1 MKDVRLAALRL
12 AAAAADAVVL
22 GTVWLVAIRLRI
34 AFGEAWPYDLF
45 PGIDVLKD
53 VDPVGAARR
62 GFLVVPLFLL
72 VAAWRGRYHA
82 LRRAGLDL
90 ADTVVTAVLALVAA
104 QALLFLAALPGPR
117 TLVAG
122 FAVASVPALLAAR
135 ALHLGG
141 LRALRR
147 QRFDPHHV
155 LLVGPDA
162 AFADWRDRA
171 RAHPEWGHVEVARV
185 DPSPAA
191 VDAVLGRAAVDEVH
205 LAGPVPD
212 ALSDIAARCE
222 ELGVPYSLDARF
234 VGPRIS
240 AHLHDLDGL
249 PVLAF
254 GAAAPT
260 PERLAKRALDV
271 ALALTLLLLAA
282 PVLAASALAIRLHD
296 GGPALLRQERVGR
309 HGRRFAMHKLRTM
322 HPDAEAHHEAL
333 REAVG
338 AQAPAFKARHDP
350 RITPVGR
357 WLRRFS
363 IDELPQLLDVVRGDM
378 SLVGPRPPLPSEV
391 ARYERWQ
398 LRRLSVPPGM
408 TGLWQVSGRADLP
421 FERWMALDLE
431 YVDRWSL
438 GMDLWLLVRTV
449 PAVLRGTGAR

>member
-1 MKDVRLAALRL
+1 MRELRLTALRL
-12 AAAAADAVVL
+12 AAVTTDAVVL
-22 GTVWLVAIRLRI
+22 AAVWLVCIRLRI

-45 PGIDVLKD
+45 PGVDVLKD

-72 VAAWRGRYHA
+72 VATWRGRYHA

-90 ADTVVTAVLALVAA
+90 GRTTVTAAIALVGT

-122 FAVASVPALLAAR
+122 FALASIPALWVGR
-135 ALHLGG
+135 ALHLAG

-147 QRFDPHHV
+147 HRFDPHHV
-155 LLVGPDA
+155 LLVGPEQAFDA
-162 AFADWRDRA
+162 WRART
-171 RAHPEWGHVEVARV
+171 RAHPEWGHVVV
-185 DPSPAA
+185 DRIEPTADA
-191 VDAVLGRAAVDEVH
+191 VDAVLGHTVVDEVH
-205 LAGPVPD
+205 LAGPTPE

-234 VGPRIS
+234 AGPRMS
-240 AHLHDLDGL
+240 AHLHELDGL
-249 PVLAF
+249 PVLSF
-254 GAAAPT
+254 DAAAPT

-271 ALALTLLLLAA
+271 ALALPLLLLAA
-282 PVLAASALAIRLHD
+282 PVLALSALAIRAHD
-296 GGPALLRQERVGR
+296 GAPALLRQERVGR
-309 HGRRFAMHKLRTM
+309 HGRRFAMWKLRTM
-322 HPDAEAHHEAL
+322 TPDAEAAHEAL
-333 REAVG
+333 RAEG
-338 AQAPAFKARHDP
+338 GHTAPAFKPDRDP
-350 RITPVGR
+350 RITPVGH

-363 IDELPQLLDVVRGDM
+363 VDELPQLLNVLRGEM

-438 GMDLWLLVRTV
+438 GMDLWLLLRTV
-449 PAVLRGTGAR
+449 PAVLGGAGAR